1 MDLVVMNEPASLPTD
16 LVAAH
21 TMILAERQARR
32 QVEALVSAATLEI
45 ERLKLL
51 LAKARREAF
60 GQTSERSARLL
71 DQLEL
76 QLAEL
81 EESAAE
87 DEVVAEAA
95 AGKTGTVVAAHVRQK
110 PARRPLPE
118 HLPRERIV
126 VPAPTQCPCC
136 GGSRLS
142 KVGEAI
148 TETLD
153 VVPRRWFVRQT
164 VREKLTCRDC
174 AAMTEPPAPFHV
186 IPRGRIGASL
196 LAMILFEKYGQHQPL
211 NRQSERYARE
221 GVDLDLSTLADLV
234 GTAAA
239 VLEPLHELIRRH
251 VLAAERLHGDDTPV
265 PVLAKGKT
273 STGRLW
279 AYVRDDRPFGQRMPA
294 ALFRY
299 SPDRRGEHPEQHL
312 AGYVGI
318 LQADAYAGFGRLYAP
333 ARPGGAVTE
342 ALCWAHARRGFF
354 ELADLARARK
364 GPPSPLA
371 LEAVRR
377 IDAIFAQ
384 EREIN
389 GHSAEQR
396 LAYRQ
401 VHVAPMI
408 GALEA
413 WMRTERPRLSRHAE
427 VAKAMDYML
436 KRWPAFTRFL
446 DDGRICLSNNAA
458 ERALRGIALGRKA
471 WLFCG
476 SDRGGLRA
484 AVMYTL
490 IGTAKLNSVDPQA
503 WLADVLKR
511 IADLPLARLPDLLPW
526 NWRPQTAALDCRAA

>member
-1 MDLVVMNEPASLPTD
+1 
-16 LVAAH
+16 
-21 TMILAERQARR
+21 MILAERQARR

-76 QLAEL
+76 QLTEL

-87 DEVVAEAA
+87 DEAAAEAA
-95 AGKTGTVVAAHVRQK
+95 AGKAGTVVAEHVRQK

-118 HLPRERIV
+118 HLPRERV
-126 VPAPTQCPCC
+126 VIPPPTRCPCC
-136 GGSRLS
+136 GGNRLS

-164 VREKLTCRDC
+164 VREKFSCRDC

-211 NRQSERYARE
+211 NRQSERYRRE

-239 VLEPLHELIRRH
+239 VLAPLHELIRQH

-279 AYVRDDRPFGQRMPA
+279 VYVRDDRPFGLRGA
-294 ALFRY
+294 ASLFHY

-312 AGYVGI
+312 AGYAGI
-318 LQADAYAGFGRLYAP
+318 LQADAYAGFGRLYVP
-333 ARPGGAVTE
+333 ARPGGTVTE

-371 LEAVRR
+371 LEAVRQ
-377 IDAIFAQ
+377 IDAIFAG

-389 GHSAEQR
+389 GHSAAQR

-401 VHVAPMI
+401 AHIAPMVA
-408 GALEA
+408 ALEA
-413 WMRTERPRLSRHAE
+413 WMRAERPRLSRHAE
-427 VAKAMDYML
+427 VAKAIDYML

-446 DDGRICLSNNAA
+446 EDGRICLSNNAA
-458 ERALRGIALGRKA
+458 ERALRGVALGRKA

-476 SDRGGLRA
+476 SDRGGRRA

-490 IGTAKLNSVDPQA
+490 IGTAKLNDIDPQT
-503 WLADVLKR
+503 WLADVLDR
-511 IADLPLARLPDLLPW
+511 IAALPVSRLSELLPW
-526 NWRPQTAALDCRAA
+526 NWHPPAAAPDRRAA